1 MAEHKYKECCT
12 PGPPAKEHDIVGK
25 EENWD
30 GLDVYVN
37 WPPGATKGV
46 VLATDVFG
54 WDRPLLRKLADKVA
68 AEGFVTA
75 VPDFFKGDPIN
86 PDIFPSGDEFQKW
99 FAKHPVD
106 SAVAET
112 LAVIKVMK
120 EKGIKSVGI
129 AGFCYGGKV
138 GTIIAKEGVVDAVVI
153 LHPGMVTNDEI
164 KLVKT
169 PFAIL
174 AAELDQTTT
183 VAQVEEYKKI
193 LESQNEIDYFVKVF
207 PGQKHGWTVRY
218 DENDEK
224 SFKPAHESHEDT
236 INWFKKH
243 LK

>member
-1 MAEHKYKECCT
+1 MAEHNDKQCCT
-12 PGPPAKEHDIVGK
+12 PGPPAKEHYGVGK

-37 WPPGATKGV
+37 WPTGATQGV
-46 VLATDVFG
+46 VLASDVFG
-54 WDRPLLRKLADKVA
+54 WDKPLLRKLADKVA
-68 AEGFVTA
+68 AEGFVA
-75 VPDFFKGDPIN
+75 VVPDFFKGDPLY
-86 PDIFPSGDEFQKW
+86 PAEFEARGKKW
-99 FAKHPVD
+99 FADHPFE
-106 SAVAET
+106 SAVTDT
-112 LAVIKVMK
+112 LTSVKVMK

-138 GTIIAKEGVVDAVVI
+138 GAIIAKDDVTDAIVI
-153 LHPGMVTNDEI
+153 LHPGRVTNDDI

-174 AAELDQTTT
+174 AAEIDQTTP
-183 VAQVEEYKKI
+183 VAHVEEWKKI
-193 LESQNEIDYFVKVF
+193 LESQNEVEYWVKVF
-207 PGQKHGWTVRY
+207 PGQRHGWSVRY

-224 SFKPAHESHEDT
+224 SFKPAYEAQEDA